1 VVPTVAGPPVAGRA
15 AEAAPTG
22 PALLEP
28 EELLARLVA
37 IVSARTGY
45 PEDMLGQDL
54 DVEADLSIDSIKRLE
69 ILGELADA
77 IGLTDDGS
85 LDQLEDLVEELAA
98 RKTLRGIVDFLFEHA
113 DRLGGEAGAA
123 TPAPAAATGPA
134 GGSSNGNGETRGGAG
149 QRGGTNGA
157 AHAGAAG
164 DPGGRANGGASAH
177 PATAT
182 GAAAVGG
189 PGAVGGARRGGDIPA
204 AANRFVV
211 GLHEVP
217 LADAAPPADLTV
229 GVSGGGRVAAAL
241 VDELTARGVTATA
254 ADAAGG
260 GSTGTGLLVVA
271 DLLAGTAAGPAGS
284 EPLDAPGLYARL
296 RPALL
301 DSDGDVV
308 VVTPLGGG
316 LGIDPPAP
324 RGDGAVVPIGAGAR
338 GLVKTA
344 ALEFPDRSI
353 RLVDVDATA
362 PVADIARAVAD
373 EVAGVRES
381 AAPVEVGWRGGVRR
395 APHPVDRH
403 APVAAG
409 PAPPL
414 TAKSVVLLTGGARGI
429 TAEVALTLARA
440 HRCRLE
446 LVGRSALPVE
456 DEAPTIAACPD
467 TPGLRTALV
476 QAGWREPRA
485 IEAECQRLLAAREV
499 RATLAA
505 LADAGSEV
513 TYHQLD
519 VRDADALAA
528 TVAGVYERHGRLDG
542 LVHGAGMLDDHF
554 IADKTPDAFARVFA
568 TKVGAAGTLLG
579 SIRAAT
585 ADGGWAPPAFVVLF
599 GSIAGV
605 CGNRGQADYAAA
617 NDALD
622 AIAAANQGVAA
633 RVVAL
638 DWGPWSPAAGM
649 VSSSL
654 ARLFEECGMG
664 LIDLSD
670 GTSVVLDELGAGA
683 GAHQVVVARCSPELM
698 AASLGHGRHDATVG
712 AVPGAS

>member
-1 VVPTVAGPPVAGRA
+1 
-15 AEAAPTG
+15 
-22 PALLEP
+22 
-28 EELLARLVA
+28 
-37 IVSARTGY
+37 
-45 PEDMLGQDL
+45 
-54 DVEADLSIDSIKRLE
+54 
-69 ILGELADA
+69 
-77 IGLTDDGS
+77 
-85 LDQLEDLVEELAA
+85 
-98 RKTLRGIVDFLFEHA
+98 
-113 DRLGGEAGAA
+113 
-123 TPAPAAATGPA
+123 
-134 GGSSNGNGETRGGAG
+134 
-149 QRGGTNGA
+149 
-157 AHAGAAG
+157 HAGAAG
-164 DPGGRANGGASAH
+164 DPGGRANGAGGAH

-189 PGAVGGARRGGDIPA
+189 PGAVGGARSGGDIPA

-217 LADAAPPADLTV
+217 LADAAPPADRMV
-229 GVSGGGRVAAAL
+229 GVSGGGRVAATL
-241 VDELTARGVTATA
+241 VDELTARGVPATA
-254 ADAAGG
+254 ADATSG
-260 GSTGTGLLVVA
+260 GSAGTGLLVVA
-271 DLLAGTAAGPAGS
+271 DLLAGTPAGPAGS

-301 DSDGDVV
+301 DTDGDVV

-324 RGDGAVVPIGAGAR
+324 LGDGAVVPIGAGAR

-362 PVADIARAVAD
+362 PVADIASAVAD
-373 EVAGVRES
+373 EVAGVRDCS
-381 AAPVEVGWRGGVRR
+381 PVEVGWRAGVRR
-395 APHPVDRH
+395 APHPVVRP

-409 PAPPL
+409 AAPPL
-414 TAKSVVLLTGGARGI
+414 TAESVVLLTGGARGI
-429 TAEVALTLARA
+429 TAEVALALARA

-446 LVGRSALPVE
+446 LVGRSALPVA
-456 DEAPTIAACPD
+456 DEAPTIAPCPD
-467 TPGLRTALV
+467 TPGLRAALV

-485 IEAECQRLLAAREV
+485 IEAECQRLQAAREV

-542 LVHGAGMLDDHF
+542 VVHGAGMLDDHL

-585 ADGGWAPPAFVVLF
+585 ADGGWAPPALVVLF

-622 AIAAANQGVAA
+622 AIAAANQGVAG

-649 VSSSL
+649 VSGSL
-654 ARLFEECGMG
+654 AKLFEESGMG

-683 GAHQVVVARCSPELM
+683 GPHQVVVARCSPELM

-712 AVPGAS
+712 AVPGGS